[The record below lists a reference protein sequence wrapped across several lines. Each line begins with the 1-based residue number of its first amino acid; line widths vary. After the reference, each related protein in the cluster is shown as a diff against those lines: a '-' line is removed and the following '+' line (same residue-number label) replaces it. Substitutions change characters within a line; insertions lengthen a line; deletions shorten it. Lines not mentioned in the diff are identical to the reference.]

1 MNRPLPEKG
10 RLCAIVVS
18 YFPGA
23 GFAEYLHG
31 IQSQCDCV
39 VIVDNGST
47 GPSHDLLL
55 GLRGGTVRL
64 HEMGR
69 NTGLGAALNQGI
81 AQARTLGYD
90 WVILFDQDSLPLSD
104 MAACF
109 SGILAAHPAPD
120 EVAIVGSA
128 FIDRNR
134 HPAPK
139 RQQAPDSAPWREK
152 RRVITSGM
160 LLSLEAFDAIG
171 PFREDFFIDTIDHEF
186 SYRARRKGWRV
197 LQTAVPLLAHSVGHY
212 RPHRFLGRTVW
223 RSHHSA
229 LRCYFM
235 TRNPMILAREE
246 RAFAKLARGAAKAL
260 ANILFILLFE
270 EDKARKARATLCGCL
285 HGLAGRTAMPEWI
298 RRMAEQRSGGTP
310 EG

>member
-1 MNRPLPEKG
+1 MSRPLPEKG

-18 YFPGA
+18 YFPDA
-23 GFAEYLHG
+23 RFAEYLRG
-31 IQSQCDCV
+31 IQTQCDSV
-39 VIVDNGST
+39 IIVDNGSS
-47 GPSHDLLL
+47 GPSRDLLR
-55 GLRGGTVRL
+55 GLHGGRVCL

-81 AQARTLGYD
+81 AQARGLGYP
-90 WVILFDQDSLPLSD
+90 WVLLFDQDSLPLAD

-109 SGILAAHPAPD
+109 AGILAVHPRPERIAL
-120 EVAIVGSA
+120 IGSR

-134 HPAPK
+134 ESPPSPQPAQGPAWSE
-139 RQQAPDSAPWREK
+139 Q

-160 LLSLEAFDAIG
+160 LLALDAYDDIG
-171 PFREDFFIDTIDHEF
+171 PFREDFFIDTIDHDF
-186 SYRARRKGWRV
+186 CYRARRKGW
-197 LQTAVPLLAHSVGHY
+197 LILKTDDALLSHSVGHY
-212 RPHRFLGRTVW
+212 RRHRFLGLEVW

-246 RAFAKLARGAAKAL
+246 RAYAKLARGAVKAL
-260 ANILFILLFE
+260 KNAFLVLLLE
-270 EDKARKARATLCGCL
+270 EDKAGKIRATLAGCA
-285 HGLAGRTAMPEWI
+285 HGLAGRTAMPAWI
-298 RRMAEQRSGGTP
+298 RRMADQRSGGTP